1 MTNTDKNIPS
11 KTILIGLLLSL
22 LGFLIFSVHDALVKY
37 LKDYSVFQVIFFAML
52 FGYVPFS
59 IARIVDTKQKSLMPN
74 NLLLMLIRAGL
85 IVSSLSFAFIAFTR
99 LPLVEVYVILF
110 CAPLLITILAIVF
123 LDEKVQ
129 LFRWVAIF
137 IGLLGIII
145 VLRPS
150 VDTINTGHIFALAAA
165 LCGACSAII
174 ARKVGNT
181 ENTAVMILFPLL
193 ANIVLSG
200 IALYFVYQPM
210 PLQDLSIM
218 FLIGMLGLAGQYLV
232 LQGYRM
238 APAAYVAPM
247 QYSQIVWAM
256 ILGFFFFN
264 ESIDQWVVIGA
275 VITIFSG
282 VMIVWR
288 EASVSKNRPT
298 LSTRNTRIVSAP
310 TMKIKEN
317 DEEWQWL

>member
-1 MTNTDKNIPS
+1 M
-11 KTILIGLLLSL
+11 
-22 LGFLIFSVHDALVKY
+22 
-37 LKDYSVFQVIFFAML
+37 
-52 FGYVPFS
+52 PFS
-59 IARIVDTKQKSLMPN
+59 IARIVDTKAKSLMPN
-74 NLLLMLIRAGL
+74 NLLLMLLRAAL
-85 IVSSLSFAFIAFTR
+85 IVSSLSFAFVAFSR

-123 LDEKVQ
+123 LGEKVQ

-137 IGLLGIII
+137 IGLLGILI

-150 VDTINTGHIFALAAA
+150 VDTIKPGHIFALAAA

-174 ARKVGNT
+174 ARKVGKT

-218 FLIGMLGLAGQYLV
+218 FLIGILGLAGQYLV

-238 APAAYVAPM
+238 APAAYIAPM
-247 QYSQIVWAM
+247 QYSQIVWA
-256 ILGFFFFN
+256 ILFGYFFFN
-264 ESIDQWVVIGA
+264 ELIDKWVVIGS
-275 VITIFSG
+275 VVTIFSG

-288 EASVSKNRPT
+288 ETMPT
-298 LSTRNTRIVSAP
+298 SLKPNLNTRNNRIVSAP

>member
-1 MTNTDKNIPS
+1 
-11 KTILIGLLLSL
+11 
-22 LGFLIFSVHDALVKY
+22 
-37 LKDYSVFQVIFFAML
+37 ML

-59 IARIVDTKQKSLMPN
+59 IARIVDNQPKSLMPN
-74 NLLLMLIRAGL
+74 NLPLMLIRAGL
-85 IVSSLSFAFIAFTR
+85 IVSALSFAFIAFTR

-110 CAPLLITILAIVF
+110 CAPLLITILAIIF
-123 LDEKVQ
+123 LGETVQ
-129 LFRWVAIF
+129 LFRWLAIF
-137 IGLLGIII
+137 IGLLGIVI

-150 VDTINTGHIFALAAA
+150 VESINSGHMFAFAAA
-165 LCGACSAII
+165 SCGACSAII

-193 ANIVLSG
+193 ANIALSG
-200 IALYFVYQPM
+200 VALYFVYQPM
-210 PLQDLSIM
+210 PLIDLGLM
-218 FLIGMLGLAGQYLV
+218 FLIGVLGLTGQYFV
-232 LQGYRM
+232 LQAYRM

-256 ILGFFFFN
+256 ILGYIFFN
-264 ESIDQWVVIGA
+264 ESIDRWVVIGA
-275 VITIFSG
+275 AITIFSG
-282 VMIVWR
+282 VMIIWR
-288 EASVSKNRPT
+288 EASVSKNKPT